1 VTRPFFID
9 TDTGSDDAVALVI
22 AFTHPGIDVVGLGIV
37 AGNVPLELGVQN
49 ALYTREL
56 CGRDDVPIHAGEAAP
71 LRVPLTTAQNVHGTD
86 GMGDIGLPLHGRA
99 PAEGHA
105 VDALLRASHAH
116 AGELTLVTL
125 GPLTNVAR
133 ALERDPSLPDR
144 VPRTVV
150 MGAAAD
156 HVGNVTPVA
165 EYNMWADPHAVD
177 VVLGSGLQLE
187 FVGWDISRHHTV
199 IDTGLAAELRAIG
212 TPLAEFC
219 VDINAVVA
227 LFCATETKLSGFDLP
242 DPVTVAYAIDPLVAT
257 SARRL
262 HLCAPQSPESPR
274 RALRYPRPRGAHHR
288 LRARVGAARPR
299 RAVLRRRVH
308 GQPRRARGVD
318 RCQRHREEHDPAHPR
333 RRARARRG
341 IVLDRWH
348 GAADDPGRRHVAPR
362 HDASRDAD
370 RGRPATAAGRGAGVA
385 RRRGGDARRP

>member
-1 VTRPFFID
+1 
-9 TDTGSDDAVALVI
+9 
-22 AFTHPGIDVVGLGIV
+22 V

-49 ALYTREL
+49 ALYTREV
-56 CGRDDVPIHAGEAAP
+56 CGRDDIAIHAGEAAP

-86 GMGDIGLPLHGRA
+86 GMGDIGLPLHSRV

-105 VDALLRASHAH
+105 VDALLHASHAH

-133 ALERDPSLPDR
+133 AVERDPSLPDR

-177 VVLGSGLQLE
+177 VVLRSGLQLE

-199 IDTGLAAELRAIG
+199 IDTALAAELRAIG
-212 TPLAEFC
+212 TPRAEFC

-227 LFCATETKLSGFDLP
+227 QFCATETKLSGFDLP
-242 DPVTVAYAIDPLVAT
+242 DPVTIAYAIDPLVAT

-262 HLCAPQSPESPR
+262 HLAVETES
-274 RALRYPRPRGAHHR
+274 ALTRGMVVMDLLELTAEPPNALVVTAADR
-288 LRARVGAARPR
+288 DRFLAMLRAA
-299 RAVLRRRVH
+299 
-308 GQPRRARGVD
+308 
-318 RCQRHREEHDPAHPR
+318 
-333 RRARARRG
+333 
-341 IVLDRWH
+341 I
-348 GAADDPGRRHVAPR
+348 
-362 HDASRDAD
+362 S
-370 RGRPATAAGRGAGVA
+370 
-385 RRRGGDARRP
+385 